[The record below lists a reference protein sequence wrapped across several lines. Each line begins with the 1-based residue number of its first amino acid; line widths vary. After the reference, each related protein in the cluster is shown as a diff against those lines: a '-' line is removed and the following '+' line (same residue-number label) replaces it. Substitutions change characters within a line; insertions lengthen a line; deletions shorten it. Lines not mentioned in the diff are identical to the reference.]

1 MPARGV
7 QPEVQARK
15 FTWRPAC
22 SAPFPAY
29 LGGRS
34 MSTNPTRR
42 QFLAAASAGA
52 ALSLTATNYARVVGA
67 NERIALGLIGCG

>member
-1 MPARGV
+1 
-7 QPEVQARK
+7 
-15 FTWRPAC
+15 
-22 SAPFPAY
+22 
-29 LGGRS
+29 

-52 ALSLTATNYARVVGA
+52 ALSLTATSYARVVGA